1 MFRLLGL
8 VAPVMAAGLCSIPL
22 VCQEAPTWSS
32 DVAEIVYRSC
42 TPCHRPGQPAPFSFL
57 SYDDFF
63 KRRSF
68 AVEVI
73 ESGYMPPWQ
82 PTHGEFVGDRR
93 MSVRDVATIKRWVES
108 GAIRGDET
116 REPKAPVFAVGWQLG
131 EPDIVVRMPDVL
143 NVPAASQDIVR
154 NFVVPVDL
162 ERMRYVAAIE
172 IRPGSRAVHH
182 AVLAVDRTR
191 RSRQRD
197 ARDNRPGFAGM
208 TLGDAS
214 PPDGHFIGWT
224 PGKSVRRNPDG
235 MAWRLFP
242 GDDLVL
248 QVHAVPTG
256 KQERV
261 QPEIG
266 IWFTETPTNSIYD
279 LVMLFSEEI
288 DIAPGTSDFVLRDH
302 LVLPVATTLHS
313 IYPHAHYVCRS
324 MRGTATLP
332 DGTER
337 VLFAIDNW
345 DFDWQDDYRFAQ
357 PILLPAGT
365 ALAIEYVYDNSEQ
378 NSNNPVR
385 PVQRVQFGQ
394 DSADEMGTCTFSMT
408 LGKPQD
414 RAKLLMATTDRD
426 LEKLPNAWNLLL
438 QKGRLERELGNFV
451 VAEKVVEQA
460 CQISPGAA
468 AVWYELGMLSESMHK
483 LQRAVQSYQQ
493 AIGIDPNHA
502 MAHMQLGTLFGR
514 SGNDAMALQHFRDAV
529 RVLPNSSRAHNNYAT
544 ANFAANKLGI
554 AEVHYRRAVE
564 LQPNYFNAQFNL
576 ARVLLGLGR
585 KQAARKELKR
595 AAKIRPGEP
604 AVDELLKQLGQ

>member
-1 MFRLLGL
+1 MFKLLGL

>member
-1 MFRLLGL
+1 MFRLHGW
-8 VAPVMAAGLCSIPL
+8 VALVMAAGLCSTPL
-22 VCQEAPTWSS
+22 VCQEAPTWSA

-93 MSVRDVATIKRWVES
+93 MSVREVATIKQWVES
-108 GAIRGDET
+108 GAIRGDEA

-131 EPDIVVRMPDVL
+131 EPDVVVRMPDVL
-143 NVPAASQDIVR
+143 TVPASSQDIVR
-154 NFVVPVDL
+154 NFVVPIDL
-162 ERMRYVAAIE
+162 ERLRYVAAIE

-197 ARDNRPGFAGM
+197 AQDNLPGFAGM

-248 QVHAVPTG
+248 QVHAVPVG
-256 KQERV
+256 KEERV
-261 QPEIG
+261 QAEIG
-266 IWFTETPTNSIYD
+266 IWFTETPTRSIYD
-279 LVMLFSEEI
+279 LAMLFSEDI

-324 MRGTATLP
+324 MRGTATWP
-332 DGTER
+332 DGKER

-345 DFDWQDDYRFAQ
+345 DFDWQDDYRFLK
-357 PILLPAGT
+357 PISLPAGT
-365 ALAIEYVYDNSEQ
+365 TLAIEYVYDNSEQ

-385 PVQRVQFGQ
+385 PVQRVRFGQ

-408 LGKPQD
+408 LAKPQD

-426 LEKLPNAWNLLL
+426 LEKLPKAWNLLL

-451 VAEKVVEQA
+451 VAEKVIEQA

-544 ANFAANKLGI
+544 ANFAAGKLDV

-576 ARVLLGLGR
+576 ARVLIGLGR

-595 AAKIRPGEP
+595 AAEIRPGEP

>member
-1 MFRLLGL
+1 MFRLLGV
-8 VAPVMAAGLCSIPL
+8 VALVMAAGLCSMPL

-42 TPCHRPGQPAPFSFL
+42 TPCHRPGQPAPFPFL

-266 IWFTETPTNSIYD
+266 IWFTETPTSSIYD